1 MNLVRNLLINGAIET
16 TRAKAPAVKRLTDKL
31 IGQGKSGTLMAR
43 RLVESFFGTR
53 QMANRVVDEVAPA
66 MGDRVSGFTTTMA
79 LGKRRG
85 DNAEMVRVALVNPVP
100 ARKVEET
107 KKEVT
112 KKSEAKKSEAKEVKA
127 TKVVKKVAKKTTK
140 KAEKEVKPE

>member
-100 ARKVEET
+100 ARKVEEA
-107 KKEVT
+107 KKEEIKASTET
-112 KKSEAKKSEAKEVKA
+112 KE
-127 TKVVKKVAKKTTK
+127 TKVVKKTVKKTSK
-140 KAEKEVKPE
+140 KAEKVVKSE